1 MATTPKQ
8 TQQVNKPTP
17 KDRGRLERW
26 VKYLTNPRLTQE
38 QIHERATQLTKAG
51 RDPK

>member
-8 TQQVNKPTP
+8 TPKVNKPTP
-17 KDRGRLERW
+17 KERGRHERW

-51 RDPK
+51 RDPT